1 MPNARGSAAAME
13 RALREFGRIVGQDW
27 PLACLPG
34 RAAGHELIRNI
45 GGRGCTLVGWQ
56 IGGAST

>member
-1 MPNARGSAAAME
+1 MQ